1 MKKMQKRL
9 DKSEKVCYNVVIID
23 KKVRTIETTE
33 SLRS

>member
-9 DKSEKVCYNVVIID
+9 DKRKKVCYNVVIID